1 MAEPVY
7 RCTLTTQGCTAL
19 YEPCSNHSN
28 AFPELSFGYCNVAV
42 LTQLA
47 EGIQLLSGHM
57 QGSEL
62 KKTGGSGGSEE
73 EEGEEDD
80 EDYADEEEDEE
91 DGGKEDLPEGKT
103 GSKVMT
109 RRQKAIAEGKS

>member
-1 MAEPVY
+1 M
-7 RCTLTTQGCTAL
+7 
-19 YEPCSNHSN
+19 
-28 AFPELSFGYCNVAV
+28 PELCFGSWHVAD

-47 EGIQLLSGHM
+47 VGMLVLSCHL

-62 KKTGGSGGSEE
+62 KKTGGGGDDEE
-73 EEGEEDD
+73 EEE
-80 EDYADEEEDEE
+80 DEEEDEDEE
-91 DGGKEDLPEGKT
+91 DDGKDLPEGKT